1 MKKNS
6 HDEFQINKLT
16 FSFMIMSV
24 SKKIK
29 LDKMVKI
36 CTHSGSFHA
45 DESLAVYL
53 LRLLPKYN
61 QAELVR
67 SRNPA
72 DWEASDIVVDV
83 SGKYDGIKYFDHHQR
98 EFNTTFNGNYKTK
111 LSSAGL
117 VYKHFGRDIIKEVL
131 KLTNENDVEFL
142 YDKMY
147 KEFIESL
154 DANDNGISNYPKD
167 VSPKFSDKNITLPAM
182 VSRLNP
188 SWNESC
194 TDADFDRQFLKSCE
208 LMGSVFV
215 SILEGYGKSWLP
227 AKSIVQEAFDKRFDV
242 DASGEILVLT
252 QFCPWKEHL
261 YAIEKENNA
270 EGVTKFVLFKDST
283 DKWRVSTVS
292 VTSSSFEFRLG
303 LPEELRGLRDE
314 ELSQKS
320 GVAGCIFIHA
330 AGFIGGANS
339 EEGVLQL
346 NENVIGKE
354 ISLVSDEH

>member
-1 MKKNS
+1 
-6 HDEFQINKLT
+6 
-16 FSFMIMSV
+16 
-24 SKKIK
+24 
-29 LDKMVKI
+29 MVQI

-53 LRLLPKYN
+53 LRLLP
-61 QAELVR
+61 QFSDSTLVR
-67 SRNPA
+67 SRNPS

-83 SGKYDGIKYFDHHQR
+83 SGKYDGVKYFDHHQR
-98 EFNTTFNGNYKTK
+98 EFNEVFNGNYKTK

-117 VYKHFGRDIIKEVL
+117 IYKHYGRDIIKHVL
-131 KLTNENDVEFL
+131 KLSEDKDVEFL
-142 YDKMY
+142 YDKVY

-154 DANDNGISNYPKD
+154 DANDNGINNYPKD
-167 VSPKFSDKNITLPAM
+167 ATPKFHDKNITLPSM

-194 TDADFDRQFLKSCE
+194 TDADFDRQFLKSTE
-208 LMGSVFV
+208 LMGSAFLAL
-215 SILEGYGKSWLP
+215 LEGYGKSWLP
-227 AKSIVQEAFDKRFDV
+227 AKSIVQDAFDQRFEV
-242 DASGEILVLT
+242 DKSGEILVLS

-261 YAIEKENNA
+261 YAIEQENNA
-270 EGVTKFVLFKDST
+270 EGEIKFVLFKDST

-314 ELSQKS
+314 ELSEKS
-320 GVAGCIFIHA
+320 GVEGCIFIHA

-339 EEGVLQL
+339 EESVLKL
-346 NENVIGKE
+346 ARL
-354 ISLVSDEH
+354 SLQKK